1 MMLIVPLPV
10 LTVLAPSKRSNET
23 AGRRHKTS
31 LDWTR
36 HWYGGETRQIEYISF
51 VCLSYHAGCAPV
63 TLRIVLV
70 KTPGGKNEAETFFST
85 NTTLTPTQ
93 IVRYFVLRW
102 NIEVTFEET
111 RAHLGIETQR
121 QWSDKAI
128 ARTTPLLIG
137 LFSFITL
144 VAFSMHQTKALV
156 SMETASW
163 YNKKGELTFSDI
175 IAIVRRS
182 IWSNKYF
189 SKSENQLDLDKCSE
203 EKINSLIYQLT
214 LAS

>member
-1 MMLIVPLPV
+1 M
-10 LTVLAPSKRSNET
+10 S
-23 AGRRHKTS
+23 
-31 LDWTR
+31 
-36 HWYGGETRQIEYISF
+36 
-51 VCLSYHAGCAPV
+51 
-63 TLRIVLV
+63 
-70 KTPGGKNEAETFFST
+70 
-85 NTTLTPTQ
+85 
-93 IVRYFVLRW
+93 
-102 NIEVTFEET
+102 
-111 RAHLGIETQR
+111 
-121 QWSDKAI
+121 
-128 ARTTPLLIG
+128 

-203 EKINSLIYQLT
+203 EKINSLIYLLT
-214 LAS
+214 LAA